1 MAGNGVVQSFVHVH
15 LYKCTRKLNLNIKT
29 PNLQE
34 CIISYRCFDSLS
46 LEAFGLKEAEF
57 WDIKSEKSRL
67 GGNRLLIFSTTFSP
81 SSPSTAVD
89 LVKDNEEP
97 LPMVSVST
105 VIPHYSFGRRPR
117 SEYPDRLSRT
127 NESGWER
134 GAERA
139 ISEGSKED

>member
-1 MAGNGVVQSFVHVH
+1 MFRFPQFGSVWHEGSRV
-15 LYKCTRKLNLNIKT
+15 LGYKKRKN
-29 PNLQE
+29 
-34 CIISYRCFDSLS
+34 
-46 LEAFGLKEAEF
+46 AFGGKPALE
-57 WDIKSEKSRL
+57 
-67 GGNRLLIFSTTFSP
+67 IFLYFFP